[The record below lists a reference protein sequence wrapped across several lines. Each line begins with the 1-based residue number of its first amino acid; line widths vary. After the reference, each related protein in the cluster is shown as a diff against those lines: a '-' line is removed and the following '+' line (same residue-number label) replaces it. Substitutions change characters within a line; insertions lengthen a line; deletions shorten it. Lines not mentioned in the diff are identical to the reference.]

1 MAEQDEDFAAMFE
14 ASQGAQPRKS
24 SQRLRV
30 GQSVQGVVIQV
41 GSHTL
46 FVDVGAKAEARI
58 DREQLCDARG
68 QLTVGVGDT
77 IRATVAKIDR
87 DGPLL
92 VKNLGRGGGVG
103 KATIE
108 IAYESKAPIEGT
120 VTGTTKGGLTV
131 EIAGIRAF
139 CPASQADITYQPNFD
154 HLIDQKLQFQVTEI
168 RDGGRSVVVS
178 RKAVLADERR
188 QQGQALR
195 DKLEVGA
202 ELTGTVR
209 SIQPY
214 GAFIDLGGLEGL
226 CHVSQLGHGRV
237 DRVEDVL
244 SVGESVK
251 VRVLAMEPRP
261 GSDELKISLTMRAQQ
276 DVEAQ
281 KAAEKVMEATVA
293 QVTAAGVL
301 VDTPI
306 GRGIV
311 PNRELGLPHGGDA
324 RRAFPMGK
332 KVEVVVL
339 NRDTSSGKLRLS
351 IKGVADAEA
360 RQAYRSFKAETKKAT
375 RGKGKGFGSLGDLLR
390 DKLPEAPTA
399 PKARSKA
406 APKAK
411 AKSAAKSGQKS
422 GGKKPAPSSAPRK
435 RRRKA

>member
-120 VTGTTKGGLTV
+120 VTATTKGGLQV
-131 EIAGIRAF
+131 EIAGVRAF
-139 CPASQADITYQPNFD
+139 CPASQVDVAYQPSLD
-154 HLIDQKLQFQVTEI
+154 HFVDQKLQFQVQEI
-168 RDGGRSVVVS
+168 RDGGRSIVVS

-188 QQGQALR
+188 RQGQALR
-195 DKLEVGA
+195 ERLEVGA
-202 ELTGTVR
+202 ELTGTV
-209 SIQPY
+209 STIQPY

-244 SVGESVK
+244 SVGETVT

-261 GSDELKISLTMRAQQ
+261 GSDELKISLTMRPEQA
-276 DVEAQ
+276 VATE
-281 KAAEKVMEATVA
+281 KAAEKVIEATVA
-293 QVTAAGVL
+293 QVNAAGVL

-306 GRGIV
+306 GRGLV
-311 PNRELGLPHGGDA
+311 PNRELGLPHGGDP

-332 KVEVVVL
+332 KVEVVL
-339 NRDTSSGKLRLS
+339 LTRDTSSGKLRFS

-360 RQAYRSFKAETKKAT
+360 RQAFRSFRAETKRAS
-375 RGKGKGFGSLGDLLR
+375 KGKGFGSLGDLLR
-390 DKLPEAPTA
+390 DKLPAT
-399 PKARSKA
+399 
-406 APKAK
+406 
-411 AKSAAKSGQKS
+411 
-422 GGKKPAPSSAPRK
+422 PAPSSRAKGRTGGQANKSSKQAKSGGGKKKPPTNQPRK